1 MKKANILIFAGFMSL
16 SLIMTSC
23 DKKGNKTPEK
33 ELAEYTIKFV
43 DYDQELLSEIKV
55 KEGVV
60 PAYDKEEPYRDP
72 TREHSYTFSGWT
84 PTIVAATADA
94 TYTATYEEEVR
105 KYTIRFVD
113 DDDTELQ
120 KESLPYGAM
129 PEYKGAAPTKAA
141 TAQYTYSFLNWDKP
155 IATVTGNATYKATYN
170 SVVNQY
176 EVIFDTHGGSE
187 VSSQTVPY
195 GGHVTK
201 PDDPNREATGDAY
214 YVFEGWDF
222 DFDNTTVTGPITINA
237 QWYEVD
243 SSMPHGNDCVYIHYP
258 QYLPR
263 TGEFGYKEFWYCPVH
278 HQYVMAEPASTHI
291 VEAPSHYSGEI
302 LSSDER
308 FISLIYDENHLPLTE
323 YSYGAD
329 QYLVEED
336 DYKTWKVTYQENGF
350 DCLLY
355 SDSARKL
362 LWRIELP
369 RIDYTRYPTV
379 TMKVDAPNWYEGNMM
394 GPEEDDLPY
403 HTVYGGN
410 KNKGQIQLALTGAG
424 VFMNFVNIEYGD
436 SIAFS
441 NIFTDSDI
449 MHGLKSAYFY
459 TQDLYDRYL
468 NISDITIST
477 ESNPVDISSYGGET
491 TKLSVVNGS
500 VSLPSK
506 VDFGIINKGYGTDQ
520 NSLLV
525 EGNSSSDA
533 TTISLPAFNFNT
545 YTSLGNVFFKFGIR
559 NNKEMMYFGSGD
571 LKVSLGSNSP
581 TSQSEND
588 SGYINWE
595 MIVTDSL
602 AYIHNTYENTN
613 TVVQLTS
620 GMRNGSERIVL
631 SGGNPSI
638 YRRYLLCDFYWKLN
652 ADYPL
657 VSPGS
662 CTDIYAYGGNTA
674 SVLVENATVTL
685 PHDVDYSI
693 ISNNYG
699 TNQTSLLI
707 EGNANPGAA
716 VIVLPAIDFNQF
728 TSLGTITFKFGV
740 RNNSEHM
747 YFGSGDTKVDLGS
760 NAPNSESSNNN
771 GYVNW
776 EMFITASEAHVHNTY
791 EDHDYTISL
800 TTGMRNG
807 TESIVISGGNTS
819 IYRRY
824 LVCDF
829 YLVS

>member
-33 ELAEYTIKFV
+33 ELAEYTIKFI
-43 DYDQELLSEIKV
+43 DYDKELLSEVKV
-55 KEGVV
+55 KEGTLPV
-60 PAYDKEEPYRDP
+60 YDKEEPFRDP

-94 TYTATYEEEVR
+94 TYTATYTEEVR
-105 KYTIRFVD
+105 KYTIKFVD
-113 DDDTELQ
+113 DDERELQ

-129 PEYKGAAPTKAA
+129 PEFKAASPSKAA
-141 TAQYTYSFLNWDKP
+141 TAQYTYSFAGWDKP

-176 EVIFDTHGGSE
+176 QVIFDTKGGSNIDPQ
-187 VSSQTVPY
+187 SVPY
-195 GGHVTK
+195 GGHVSK
-201 PDDPNREATGDAY
+201 PDDPTKEATGDTY
-214 YVFEGWDF
+214 YVFEGWNF
-222 DFDNTTVTGPITINA
+222 DFDNTVITGPTTIEA
-237 QWYEVD
+237 IWYEVD

-263 TGEFGYKEFWYCPVH
+263 TGEYGYKEFWYCPVH

-291 VEAPSHYSGEI
+291 VEATSSFSGEI

-379 TMKVDAPNWYEGNMM
+379 TMKVDAPNWYEKNMM
-394 GPEEDDLPY
+394 GPEEDQLTY
-403 HTVYGGN
+403 HTTYGGN
-410 KNKGQIQLALTGAG
+410 KDKGKINLTLKSTGLY
-424 VFMNFVNIEYGD
+424 MEFVEMEHANY
-436 SIAFS
+436 IAFT
-441 NIFTDSDI
+441 NTFTDANI
-449 MHGLKSAYFY
+449 INGLAPAYFY
-459 TQDLYDRYL
+459 TEDLYDRHL
-468 NISDITIST
+468 IISNINISATRTPEDIY
-477 ESNPVDISSYGGET
+477 SYGADT
-491 TKLSVVNGS
+491 SKLSVVNGDVKTTQSTDYS
-500 VSLPSK
+500 VI
-506 VDFGIINKGYGTDQ
+506 GNGY
-520 NSLLV
+520 
-525 EGNSSSDA
+525 A
-533 TTISLPAFNFNT
+533 TNE
-545 YTSLGNVFFKFGIR
+545 TSL
-559 NNKEMMYFGSGD
+559 
-571 LKVSLGSNSP
+571 
-581 TSQSEND
+581 
-588 SGYINWE
+588 
-595 MIVTDSL
+595 IVD
-602 AYIHNTYENTN
+602 
-613 TVVQLTS
+613 
-620 GMRNGSERIVL
+620 
-631 SGGNPSI
+631 
-638 YRRYLLCDFYWKLN
+638 
-652 ADYPL
+652 
-657 VSPGS
+657 
-662 CTDIYAYGGNTA
+662 
-674 SVLVENATVTL
+674 
-685 PHDVDYSI
+685 
-693 ISNNYG
+693 
-699 TNQTSLLI
+699 
-707 EGNANPGAA
+707 GNANPGAA
-716 VIVLPAIDFNQF
+716 VITLPAINLNQY
-728 TSLGTITFKFGV
+728 TSLGTVSFKFGV
-740 RNNSEHM
+740 KNNNEHM
-747 YFGSGDTKVDLGS
+747 YFGSGDNKVDLGS

-776 EMFITASEAHVHNTY
+776 EMFITASEAHIHNTY

-829 YLVS
+829 YLIS